1 MIVIGPESNFNLKR
15 PKVAVPSMNSAIE
28 HFVATGRRG
37 RLALALAD
45 FKDGLASIHV
55 WPMLGWLE
63 IKQRYRRSVLGP
75 FWLTIS
81 TGAMIAGMGPL
92 YGRLFGVDLATYFP
106 YLAVSFIVWLF
117 IASVVNDACMVFISS
132 EGFIKQMKVPLT
144 IFVLR
149 MVWKNLIIFGH
160 NAVIAVLVL
169 LFWPPTLDWH
179 ALLIPLGVLMVALN
193 SIWIGAFLGLLC
205 ARFRDIPQIV
215 GSLVQV
221 AFFLTPV
228 MWKPELLKGSQWAAT
243 WNPFYHFL
251 EIVRSPLLSTGTSW
265 FSWIVVLGI
274 TVVGYAV
281 TWPFF
286 ARYRARIAYWV

>member
-1 MIVIGPESNFNLKR
+1 MSSVTEQ
-15 PKVAVPSMNSAIE
+15 
-28 HFVATGRRG
+28 FVATGDRRQI
-37 RLALALAD
+37 ALAIDD
-45 FKDGLASIHV
+45 FRDGLASIHV

-63 IKQRYRRSVLGP
+63 IKQRYRRSILGP

-81 TGAMIAGMGPL
+81 TGAMIGGMGPL
-92 YGRLFGVDLATYFP
+92 YGRLFGLDLATYFP

-144 IFVLR
+144 VFVLR

-160 NAVIAVLVL
+160 NVIIAALVL
-169 LFWPPTLDWH
+169 LFWPPALS
-179 ALLIPLGVLMVALN
+179 AQMLLIPLGVLMVAIN
-193 SIWIGAFLGLLC
+193 SIWLGALLGLLC

-228 MWKPELLKGSQWAAT
+228 MWKPEMLKSSQWAAT

-251 EIVRSPLLSTGTSW
+251 EVIRGPLVAGATNWSSW
-265 FSWIVVLGI
+265 LVVFGI
-274 TVVGYAV
+274 TVLGYAV
-281 TWPFF
+281 TLLFF